1 VCHQP
6 AKLRTRDNINTHHHV
21 FFAAKGGDAIIIRHA
36 EQQHT
41 NEQLFC
47 DAQST
52 DCAPSEFY
60 FVFCRSAAGDG
71 VRGDAPFFG

>member
-1 VCHQP
+1 
-6 AKLRTRDNINTHHHV
+6 LRTRDNINTHHHV

-52 DCAPSEFY
+52 DCAPSEF
-60 FVFCRSAAGDG
+60 FVVFCRRRSAAGDG